1 MEGVKSLT
9 GAGVPPQTI
18 ILDDGWQQVTPAPP
32 SNDEEETKNTNQQ
45 LSSSAAATAEQSSVS
60 DTLFGAF
67 ASGVATFYDRFVR
80 TAPHG
85 SCSNRIWRALAHTV
99 LRPGLWKFYDSSTD
113 FNRQLAGF
121 EANHK
126 FETDDSSSSEP
137 SSLKDLVSVLKNH
150 LGVQRVMCWHALHGY
165 WRGVSEEL
173 GQQVGIEVENMFPRA
188 GISLLRLEPQTA
200 WDPVTLFG
208 VGVVKRQKD
217 MAKFYTHLHTPLVEA
232 GVDGVKVCI
241 VSLQLLFH
249 KYLMRLLRRHSFF
262 SNFILTFSFSHCF
275 HTVSRLMYNLE

>member
-1 MEGVKSLT
+1 MQTLSILEPLNHFFSFCLDLLVAFYSKVTPAGVVEGVKSLT

-32 SNDEEETKNTNQQ
+32 SNDEEETNNTNQQ

-121 EANHK
+121 ERAAALSH
-126 FETDDSSSSEP
+126 P
-137 SSLKDLVSVLKNH
+137 
-150 LGVQRVMCWHALHGY
+150 QRV
-165 WRGVSEEL
+165 RD
-173 GQQVGIEVENMFPRA
+173 R
-188 GISLLRLEPQTA
+188 
-200 WDPVTLFG
+200 
-208 VGVVKRQKD
+208 
-217 MAKFYTHLHTPLVEA
+217 
-232 GVDGVKVCI
+232 
-241 VSLQLLFH
+241 
-249 KYLMRLLRRHSFF
+249 
-262 SNFILTFSFSHCF
+262 
-275 HTVSRLMYNLE
+275 